1 MGSKGANKDFD
12 YNLTKTLDAVISAGN
27 AAKAAKKL
35 GITPAAV
42 SLALRRLQS
51 YYQEELF
58 IRGKDGLLPTA
69 KAIEIH
75 QNFRQVM
82 ELINSTFIPEHKG
95 SRDARLTI
103 LGGDIVEA
111 YYLSQLY
118 AGDIF
123 ERVLLNHY
131 SSRNL
136 SREMM
141 TELLLT
147 AECDVLIGTE
157 PLNVPGID
165 NQLIDSFKSFVCI
178 FASNHILSTLPHL
191 SLHHFYSSRH
201 AMYQP
206 GMHSPMI
213 INDKGLFKDDLYYK
227 GSRIIGYRSDSL
239 NGLMSMIER
248 TSLIALMPLKLALF
262 YKNQRK
268 YDIKFVQPPPELTF
282 KSIQIYAS
290 WNRNSK
296 NISVINEIVSMLHT
310 LSSFRR

>member
-1 MGSKGANKDFD
+1 MGSKGANKGFD
-12 YNLTKTLDAVISAGN
+12 YNLIKTLDAVISAGN
-27 AAKAAKKL
+27 AAKAAKRL

-58 IRGKDGLLPTA
+58 VRGKDGLLPTA

-75 QNFRQVM
+75 QSFRQVM
-82 ELINSTFIPEHKG
+82 ELVNNTFIADNKSTG
-95 SRDARLTI
+95 DARITL
-103 LGGDIVEA
+103 LGSDIVEA

-118 AGDIF
+118 DSDIF
-123 ERVLLNHY
+123 DRILLSHY
-131 SSRNL
+131 SSRNI

-141 TELLLT
+141 KELLLT
-147 AECDVLIGTE
+147 AECDVLISTE
-157 PLNVPGID
+157 PLIAPGID
-165 NQLIDSFKSFVCI
+165 SQMIDNFKSFVCI
-178 FASNHILSTLPHL
+178 FSGSHIFSTLSQI
-191 SLHHFYSSRH
+191 SLHQFYSSRH

-206 GMHSPMI
+206 GMASPMI
-213 INDKGLFKDDLYYK
+213 INDNGLFKDDLYYK

-239 NGLMSMIER
+239 NGIISMIER

-282 KSIQIYAS
+282 KSIQVYAS
-290 WNRNSK
+290 WSKSSK
-296 NISVINEIVSMLHT
+296 NIIVINEIVSMLHT